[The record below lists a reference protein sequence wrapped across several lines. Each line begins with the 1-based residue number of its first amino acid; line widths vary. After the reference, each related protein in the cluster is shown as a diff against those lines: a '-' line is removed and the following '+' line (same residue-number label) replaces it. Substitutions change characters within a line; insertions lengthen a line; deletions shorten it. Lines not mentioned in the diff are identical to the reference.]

1 MTTGHGAHE
10 RVYGWMLRIYPAAFR
25 ARHSAEMVQLFGD
38 QLRDARSSGAPAGVA
53 GVWLRAV
60 PDLVRTAASEHLRRG
75 RRVAH
80 SMGDAPSTS
89 SRLLGLAGIL
99 GGIVLLAAF
108 VIDIAPGFNLVRGAL
123 FNVGAMAIVIGVYRR
138 HASPASGLVRL
149 GAISAL
155 LANGWYLAMIV
166 LSIDRPQ
173 LPQADPEFRLVGF
186 YAAVAMWLADAA
198 FGLVTLRSGAIT
210 HWGAGALAIGSVLAI
225 TGIDRLGLT
234 STAHPTIFGPLALG
248 GIVLNGI
255 AWIVLGLDVAFRRR
269 ASDVLPQEPRSAI

>member
-1 MTTGHGAHE
+1 MSPAAGPHE
-10 RVYGWMLRIYPAAFR
+10 RLYRWLLHVYPSSFR
-25 ARHSAEMVQLFGD
+25 TRHADEMVQLFGD
-38 QLRDARSSGAPAGVA
+38 QLRDARSSGAAAGAA

-75 RRVAH
+75 RPVAH

-89 SRLLGLAGIL
+89 SRLLGLAGIV

-108 VIDIAPGFNLVRGAL
+108 LIDIAPGVNAVRGAL
-123 FNVGAMAIVIGVYRR
+123 FNVGAMAVVIGVYRR
-138 HASPASGLVRL
+138 HASPASALARLV
-149 GAISAL
+149 AISAV
-155 LANGWYLAMIV
+155 LANGWYLAMIL

-210 HWGAGALAIGSVLAI
+210 RWGALALAVGSVLAI
-225 TGIDRLGLT
+225 TGIDRLALT
-234 STAHPTIFGPLALG
+234 STEHPTIFGPLALG
-248 GIVLNGI
+248 GIALNGI

-269 ASDVLPQEPRSAI
+269 ASQAQQLEARPGG